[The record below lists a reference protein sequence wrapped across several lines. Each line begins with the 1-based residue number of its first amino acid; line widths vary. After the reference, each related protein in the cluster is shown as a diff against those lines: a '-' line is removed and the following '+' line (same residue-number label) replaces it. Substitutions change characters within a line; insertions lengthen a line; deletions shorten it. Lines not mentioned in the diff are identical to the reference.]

1 MGLCDITA
9 GRIEPCKDTVGGI
22 TAIYFCNYEDITG
35 ITYLTTAGNEDVIEV
50 VAGTP
55 NAYKY
60 ELKGG
65 NNFEQV
71 LNSSRENGTTFVEQT
86 LTAVLKKQDIA
97 THKQIKML
105 SYGRPRVIVQDYNNN
120 FWLCG
125 VDNGAEVT
133 TAAISSGTAMG
144 DLSGYTI
151 TLVANEKIPA
161 PFIDASSEAGL
172 SGNGFTVVPG
182 L

>member
-1 MGLCDITA
+1 MSCDISL
-9 GRIEPCKDTVGGI
+9 GRKEPCKDSVGGI
-22 TAIYFCNYEDITG
+22 KNLYFINYADITG

-60 ELKGG
+60 ELKGA
-65 NNFEQV
+65 NNFEQT

-97 THKQIKML
+97 THKQVKLL
-105 SYGRPRVIVQDYNNN
+105 SHGRPRVIVEDFNSN
-120 FWLCG
+120 FWMCG

-161 PFIDASSEAGL
+161 PFLDCSSESGL
-172 SGNGFTVVPG
+172 SGNGITVVPG
-182 L
+182 T